1 MTTHAAGYTSS
12 PAASGRSIASMILG
26 ILGIAI
32 CPLFAP
38 FAWYMGHHELDAI
51 GSFHAPREGQ
61 GFAKAGQ
68 ILGIIGSLP
77 LLLIAAVLVLAIP
90 MLLFAAIAG

>member
-1 MTTHAAGYTSS
+1 MTAHAASYTSTS
-12 PAASGRSIASMILG
+12 AASGRSIASMVLG

-38 FAWYMGHHELDAI
+38 FAWYMGHQELDDIAR
-51 GSFHAPREGQ
+51 FLAPREGQ
-61 GFAKAGQ
+61 AFARTGQ

-77 LLLIAAVLVLAIP
+77 LLLIAAVVVLAIP
-90 MLLFAAIAG
+90 VLLFAAIAG